1 MDSDLLKVEQR
12 DKATVVSL
20 KINNVIHDDN
30 EQMVKAFDDLIN
42 AGHVRLVLD
51 LTETNYI
58 SSLILA
64 SFVYVQQQAKAKGG
78 NFILCGVKARVKE
91 ILVMTNLDKIFL
103 IKGTV
108 DEGIGSLS

>member
-1 MDSDLLKVEQR
+1 MDSDILKIDQR

-42 AGHVRLVLD
+42 AGHVRIVLD
-51 LTETNYI
+51 LTETNYV

-64 SFVYVQQQAKAKGG
+64 SLVYVQQQSKSKGG

-91 ILVMTNLDKIFL
+91 ILMMTNLDKIFQ
-103 IKGTV
+103 IKETV
-108 DEGIGSLS
+108 DESIRSL